1 METRGSCALL
11 LCLVAAMALQANA
24 RTTGMDICTSGFL
37 SSEHM
42 KQLVKVVN
50 QVPDDQHNFRI
61 LPNTDEMR
69 HHVLKQDETSVC
81 LFRKAVAELYV
92 AAFHAAGTRFMSN
105 REAKK
110 ERGTFHS
117 FVRPSCVSPEGHTAH
132 SHRRTGTTQ
141 EGEQDARFKKIMAR
155 LADAKLKIPSD
166 EAMLRKVLRETE
178 LLPIACTERADRQ
191 KPSGGR
197 RRGGGGG
204 GGGKRKPGAKK
215 QRGGKLQ
222 RQGGEKRP
230 RKSRQ

>member
-24 RTTGMDICTSGFL
+24 RATGMDICTSGFL

-42 KQLVKVVN
+42 KKLVKVVN

-117 FVRPSCVSPEGHTAH
+117 FVRPSC
-132 SHRRTGTTQ
+132 
-141 EGEQDARFKKIMAR
+141 
-155 LADAKLKIPSD
+155 IPSD

-191 KPSGGR
+191 KPSGSR
-197 RRGGGGG
+197 RGRGGGGG
-204 GGGKRKPGAKK
+204 RKRQWRVQNPHLAKH
-215 QRGGKLQ
+215 R
-222 RQGGEKRP
+222 RSI
-230 RKSRQ
+230 SRQ

>member
-24 RTTGMDICTSGFL
+24 RATGMDICTSGFL

-42 KQLVKVVN
+42 KKLVKVVN

-117 FVRPSCVSPEGHTAH
+117 FVRPSC
-132 SHRRTGTTQ
+132 GTTQ

-191 KPSGGR
+191 KPSGSR
-197 RRGGGGG
+197 RGRGGGGG
-204 GGGKRKPGAKK
+204 RKRQWRVQNPHLAKH
-215 QRGGKLQ
+215 R
-222 RQGGEKRP
+222 RSI
-230 RKSRQ
+230 SRQ

>member
-1 METRGSCALL
+1 MEARGSCALL

-24 RTTGMDICTSGFL
+24 RAIGMDICTSGFL

-81 LFRKAVAELYV
+81 LFRKAVAELYA
-92 AAFHAAGTRFMSN
+92 AAFHAAGTLRFMN
-105 REAKK
+105 NTEAKK

-117 FVRPSCVSPEGHTAH
+117 FVRPSC
-132 SHRRTGTTQ
+132 GTTQ

-155 LADAKLKIPSD
+155 LADAKLKVSLTSPCSNN
-166 EAMLRKVLRETE
+166 AHTG
-178 LLPIACTERADRQ
+178 T
-191 KPSGGR
+191 
-197 RRGGGGG
+197 
-204 GGGKRKPGAKK
+204 
-215 QRGGKLQ
+215 
-222 RQGGEKRP
+222 RP
-230 RKSRQ
+230 

>member
-1 METRGSCALL
+1 MEARGSCALL

-24 RTTGMDICTSGFL
+24 RATGMDICTSGFL
-37 SSEHM
+37 STEHM
-42 KQLVKVVN
+42 KKLVKVVD
-50 QVPDDQHNFRI
+50 QVPDDQSNFRI

-81 LFRKAVAELYV
+81 LFRKAVAELYA
-92 AAFHAAGTRFMSN
+92 AAFHAAGTLRFMGN

-110 ERGTFHS
+110 NHDTFHS
-117 FVRPSCVSPEGHTAH
+117 FARPSC
-132 SHRRTGTTQ
+132 GTTQ

-178 LLPIACTERADRQ
+178 LLPIACTERADRE

-197 RRGGGGG
+197 RGGGGDGG
-204 GGGKRKPGAKK
+204 GGGKRNSGAKK
-215 QRGGKLQ
+215 PRGGKQQ
-222 RQGGEKRP
+222 RQGGEKRR

>member
-50 QVPDDQHNFRI
+50 QVPDDQRNFRI

-81 LFRKAVAELYV
+81 LFRKAVAELYA
-92 AAFHAAGTRFMSN
+92 AAFHAAGTLRFMNN

-117 FVRPSCVSPEGHTAH
+117 FVRPSC
-132 SHRRTGTTQ
+132 GTTQ